1 MVELEL
7 TKEQFVEIINHI
19 EEQLDKDDKLSD
31 LMVCEDTTGW
41 IVTAPHLITDIISL
55 LTMML
60 DDQAEWISWWLW
72 EVADDKSNANVY
84 IDGIKYAIK
93 TPSDL
98 YHLIRNEL
106 EDIETQE
113 PCTENINRDGATH
126 VVVDSNSEISLY
138 DIFTSAINKYVES
151 EN

>member
-1 MVELEL
+1 MVEL

-41 IVTAPHLITDIISL
+41 IVTAPNLIMDIISL

-60 DDQAEWISWWLW
+60 DDQDEWISWWLW

-84 IDGIKYAIK
+84 IDGMKYTIKS
-93 TPSDL
+93 PSDL

-106 EDIETQE
+106 EDIETKE
-113 PCTENINRDGATH
+113 PDTENISRDGVTH
-126 VVVDSNSEISLY
+126 VVVDSDSEISLY
-138 DIFTSAINKYVES
+138 DIFTSAIDKYVES

>member
-1 MVELEL
+1 MVEL

-41 IVTAPHLITDIISL
+41 IVTAPHLITDVITL

-60 DDQAEWISWWLW
+60 DDQDEWISWWLW
-72 EVADDKSNANVY
+72 EVADDKSNAHVY
-84 IDGIKYAIK
+84 IDGMKYSIK

-106 EDIETQE
+106 DDIEPKE
-113 PCTENINRDGATH
+113 PDTENISKDGATH
-126 VVVDSNSEISLY
+126 VVIDSDSEISLY

>member
-1 MVELEL
+1 MVEL

-41 IVTAPHLITDIISL
+41 IVTAPHLITDVITL

-60 DDQAEWISWWLW
+60 DDQDEWISWWLW
-72 EVADDKSNANVY
+72 EVADDKSNAHVY
-84 IDGIKYAIK
+84 IDGMKYSIK
-93 TPSDL
+93 TSSDL

-106 EDIETQE
+106 EDIETKE
-113 PCTENINRDGATH
+113 PDTESISKDGATH
-126 VVVDSNSEISLY
+126 VVIDSDSEISLY

>member
-41 IVTAPHLITDIISL
+41 IVTAPHLITDVITL

-60 DDQAEWISWWLW
+60 DDQDEWISWWLW

-84 IDGIKYAIK
+84 IDGMKYVIK

-106 EDIETQE
+106 EDIETKE
-113 PCTENINRDGATH
+113 PDTENIGRDGATH
-126 VVVDSNSEISLY
+126 VVVNSDSEISLY
-138 DIFTSAINKYVES
+138 DIFTSAIDKYVES

>member
-1 MVELEL
+1 MVEL

-41 IVTAPHLITDIISL
+41 IVTAPHLITDVITL

-60 DDQAEWISWWLW
+60 DDQDEWISWWLW
-72 EVADDKSNANVY
+72 EVADDKSNADVY
-84 IDGIKYAIK
+84 IDGMKYSIK

-106 EDIETQE
+106 EDIETKE
-113 PCTENINRDGATH
+113 PDTENISRDGATH
-126 VVVDSNSEISLY
+126 VVIDSDSEISLY

>member
-1 MVELEL
+1 MVEL
-7 TKEQFVEIINHI
+7 TKEQFVETINHI

-41 IVTAPHLITDIISL
+41 IVTAPKLITDIISL

-84 IDGIKYAIK
+84 IDGMKYNIK

-113 PCTENINRDGATH
+113 PDTENISRDSATH
-126 VVVDSNSEISLY
+126 VVVDSDSEISLY
-138 DIFTSAINKYVES
+138 DIFTSAIDKYVES

>member
-1 MVELEL
+1 MVEL

-41 IVTAPHLITDIISL
+41 IVTAPHLTTDVITL

-60 DDQAEWISWWLW
+60 DDQDEWISWWLW
-72 EVADDKSNANVY
+72 EVADDKSNAHVY
-84 IDGIKYAIK
+84 IDGMKYSIK

-106 EDIETQE
+106 EDIETKE
-113 PCTENINRDGATH
+113 PDTENISRDGVTH
-126 VVVDSNSEISLY
+126 VVIDSDSEISLY

>member
-41 IVTAPHLITDIISL
+41 IVTAPHLITDLISL

-60 DDQAEWISWWLW
+60 DDQDEWISWWLW
-72 EVADDKSNANVY
+72 EVADDKSNAHVY
-84 IDGIKYAIK
+84 IDGMKYSIK

-106 EDIETQE
+106 EDIETKE
-113 PCTENINRDGATH
+113 LDTENISRDGATH
-126 VVVDSNSEISLY
+126 VVIDSDAEISLY
-138 DIFTSAINKYVES
+138 DMFTSAINKYVES

>member
-1 MVELEL
+1 MVEL

-106 EDIETQE
+106 EDIETKE
-113 PCTENINRDGATH
+113 PDTENISRDGVTH
-126 VVVDSNSEISLY
+126 VVIDSDSEISLY

>member
-1 MVELEL
+1 MVEL

-41 IVTAPHLITDIISL
+41 IVTAPHLTTDVITL

-60 DDQAEWISWWLW
+60 DDQDEWISWWLW
-72 EVADDKSNANVY
+72 EVADDKSNAHVY
-84 IDGIKYAIK
+84 IDGMKYSIK

-106 EDIETQE
+106 EDIETKE
-113 PCTENINRDGATH
+113 PDTENISKDGVTH
-126 VVVDSNSEISLY
+126 VVIDSNSEISLY

>member
-1 MVELEL
+1 MVEL

-41 IVTAPHLITDIISL
+41 IVTAPHLITDVITL

-60 DDQAEWISWWLW
+60 DDQDEWISWWLW

-84 IDGIKYAIK
+84 IDGMKYSIK

-106 EDIETQE
+106 EDIETKE
-113 PCTENINRDGATH
+113 PDTENISRDGVTH
-126 VVVDSNSEISLY
+126 VVIDSNSEISLY

>member
-1 MVELEL
+1 MVEL

-60 DDQAEWISWWLW
+60 DDQDEWISWWLW

-84 IDGIKYAIK
+84 IDGMKYTIKS
-93 TPSDL
+93 PSDL

-106 EDIETQE
+106 EDIETKE
-113 PCTENINRDGATH
+113 PDTENISRDGVTH
-126 VVVDSNSEISLY
+126 VVVDSDSEISLY
-138 DIFTSAINKYVES
+138 DIFTSAIDKYVES

>member
-1 MVELEL
+1 MVEL

-41 IVTAPHLITDIISL
+41 IVTAPRLITDIISL

-60 DDQAEWISWWLW
+60 DDQDEWISWWLW
-72 EVADDKSNANVY
+72 EVADDKSNAHVY
-84 IDGIKYAIK
+84 IDGMKYSIK

-106 EDIETQE
+106 EDIETKE
-113 PCTENINRDGATH
+113 PDTENFSRDGVTH
-126 VVVDSNSEISLY
+126 VEVDSDSEISLY
-138 DIFTSAINKYVES
+138 DMFTSAINKYVES
-151 EN
+151 DN

>member
-1 MVELEL
+1 MVEL

-19 EEQLDKDDKLSD
+19 EEQLEKDDKLSD

-41 IVTAPHLITDIISL
+41 IVTAPHLITDVITL
-55 LTMML
+55 LSMML
-60 DDQAEWISWWLW
+60 DDQDEWISWWLW
-72 EVADDKSNANVY
+72 EVADDKSNAHVY
-84 IDGIKYAIK
+84 IDGMKYSIK

-106 EDIETQE
+106 EDIETKE
-113 PCTENINRDGATH
+113 PDTENIRKDGATH
-126 VVVDSNSEISLY
+126 VVIDSDSEISLY
-138 DIFTSAINKYVES
+138 DIFTSAINNYVES